1 MLMIPLIHKTYS
13 LMLFWFTLFHFLYM
27 LLIICYDYRYAVL
40 DHVLCNHAV
49 VVKRPCKQKY

>member
-1 MLMIPLIHKTYS
+1 MIPLIHKTYS